1 VAKKKKNIKKAP
13 KVPLKKDGT
22 PDLRYK
28 KPAKK
33 VVVKR
38 KESNYN
44 KLLKQFTKINNQL
57 PEERKL
63 SLKQRRD
70 IIKNNLLPKY
80 DEIPSYKQR
89 IKGIKSDIFNQIDKV
104 PPKEICDLNYIDD
117 SEFAE
122 VEWFSLDETISE
134 LVPDC
139 VYVKVSAGDYGETKI
154 FNTRNYEYGAKG
166 VRNIV
171 ENIRPDANDNSGRYV
186 FSGYKKLRPKKN
198 NDGTPENYYLDF
210 VLFIIDKRG
219 NANPVAVAESVE
231 FNLPKSKETRTKRGK
246 VKKIIEE
253 KIKSLKSKKD
263 SRRRA
268 KKTLEKNI
276 KKLKEITTK
285 TVKRPTVTNQFSK
298 TKQFNKAADLLEK
311 YYSEGKLTKIQYD
324 TQLEKILKEFTK

>member
-1 VAKKKKNIKKAP
+1 MAKKKNIKKAT

-22 PDLRYK
+22 PDLRFK

-33 VVVKR
+33 IVVR
-38 KESNYN
+38 KETTYN
-44 KLLKQFTKINNQL
+44 KLLKQFTKVNNQL

-63 SLKQRRD
+63 SLRQRRE

-80 DEIPSYKQR
+80 NEIPSYKQR
-89 IKGIKSDIFNQIDKV
+89 IKVIKADIFKQLDKL

-122 VEWFSLDETISE
+122 VEWFSLDETIKE

-139 VYVKVSAGDYGETKI
+139 VYIKVSAGEYGETKI
-154 FNTRNYEYGAKG
+154 FNTRNYEYGGKG
-166 VRNIV
+166 IRDIV
-171 ENIRPDANDNSGRYV
+171 EKIRPDANDNSGRYV
-186 FSGYKKLRPKKN
+186 FSGYKKLRPRKR

-210 VLFIIDKRG
+210 VLFIIDKKG
-219 NANPVAVAESVE
+219 NANPVAVAEAVE
-231 FNLPKSKETRTKRGK
+231 YNLPKSKETRSKRGK

-285 TVKRPTVTNQFSK
+285 TVKRPTQTNQFSK
-298 TKQFNKAADLLEK
+298 TKQFNKSAELLEK